1 MSRAPRAIRVA
12 FLTAG
17 IGVGTLYSRVADIK
31 ETLQISNAQVG
42 SALFVSAIG
51 VLVAIQLGGRLCAS
65 YGSKRVSVY
74 GSFLASGSIAFFGF
88 SDSYKMLLITL
99 FFFGFLNAIQDIG
112 MNTHASTLEHETNKR
127 YMSGFHAVFSVG
139 ALIGGAVGGLAS
151 QFEITLKAHAVAMG
165 IALFILN
172 FSARNWWMPSEID
185 IHEFKKEGKAPKSFI
200 FIFIGLLG
208 LISTINE
215 GAAGDWGGILARE
228 TFNANGFLSV
238 LPYIAFNLSMVIGRF
253 SGDRLATKFGA
264 MKILF
269 SAGLIAGIGLSGGLI
284 IGTIYGQILGWLA
297 IGAGM
302 SVVIPMVFSL
312 AGEIAR
318 TRNGIAPSQAVAIA
332 SGISYLGFMGGPPI
346 MGYLS
351 SALTLRWAMLI
362 PAALSIF
369 LAFGSQR
376 VKHS

>member
-1 MSRAPRAIRVA
+1 
-12 FLTAG
+12 
-17 IGVGTLYSRVADIK
+17 
-31 ETLQISNAQVG
+31 
-42 SALFVSAIG
+42 
-51 VLVAIQLGGRLCAS
+51 
-65 YGSKRVSVY
+65 
-74 GSFLASGSIAFFGF
+74 
-88 SDSYKMLLITL
+88 
-99 FFFGFLNAIQDIG
+99 

-127 YMSGFHAVFSVG
+127 YMSGFHAVFSIG
-139 ALIGGAVGGLAS
+139 ALIGGAIGGIAS
-151 QFEITLKAHAVAMG
+151 QFEITLKTHAVWMG

-172 FSARNWWMPSEID
+172 FSARNWWMPTEID

-215 GAAGDWGGILARE
+215 GAPGDWGGILARE
-228 TFNANGFLSV
+228 TFGAHGFLSA
-238 LPYIAFNLSMVIGRF
+238 LPYIVYNLAMVIGRF

-269 SAGLIAGIGLSGGLI
+269 SAGLIAGIGLSGGLF
-284 IGTIYGQILGWLA
+284 IGTIYGQIFGWLA

-318 TRNGIAPSQAVAIA
+318 TRNRIAPSQAVAIA

-362 PAALSIF
+362 PAVLAIF